1 MYALQVLLA
10 SNHRTFFDFFIITV
24 NGLWASSGA
33 SLFSLYPVRTASALH
48 ATRMAMCDS
57 DKKRMHWRMR
67 RDWGGERMEGEGPAS
82 EFDSENDSDV
92 AIIPALSQ
100 TTRFLMGRRA
110 GLLCRACPVL
120 RSRPF
125 CTCMAGHKA
134 VLCLCGSGCCSA
146 SPCMRLRVPKRT
158 RAWPDPFRIKA
169 ETQRALL
176 GPAVLTQIVPDTHS
190 DHKNKRD
197 GRFGWPPCSAIDA
210 SERRRRQVRATY
222 FYSNP
227 LGTLINVWGRF
238 AATPRSYRSA
248 HA

>member
-134 VLCLCGSGCCSA
+134 VLCLCGSC
-146 SPCMRLRVPKRT
+146 
-158 RAWPDPFRIKA
+158 RAWLLQRQSGHAAARA
-169 ETQRALL
+169 ETHAGLAWPVPYQGRNTACFT
-176 GPAVLTQIVPDTHS
+176 GPCCTDS
-190 DHKNKRD
+190 D
-197 GRFGWPPCSAIDA
+197 SA
-210 SERRRRQVRATY
+210 
-222 FYSNP
+222 
-227 LGTLINVWGRF
+227 
-238 AATPRSYRSA
+238 
-248 HA
+248 